1 MQVDFEKAITKLT
14 ERWEEM
20 TEGKKALYVEIIAY
34 WPKGRGVEYIADI
47 SCLANSRH
55 KSETF
60 RSFTEAA
67 KWLVSEITFM
77 IESEFY
83 KQKNAGK
90 HGGRKHGRT
99 EKP

>member
-55 KSETF
+55 KTVTF

-67 KWLVSEITFM
+67 KWIVSEITFM

-83 KQKNAGK
+83 KQKNADK
-90 HGGRKHGRT
+90 HKG
-99 EKP
+99 EKAWKN